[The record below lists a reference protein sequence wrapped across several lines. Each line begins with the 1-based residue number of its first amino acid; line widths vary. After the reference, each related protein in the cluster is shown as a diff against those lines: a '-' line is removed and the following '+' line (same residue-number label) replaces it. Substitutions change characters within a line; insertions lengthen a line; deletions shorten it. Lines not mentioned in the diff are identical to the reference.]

1 MRRTLH
7 PLLVMLASLT
17 QQEQVRHVAYLKK
30 ENEILR
36 ARLPK
41 NIRTTKSER
50 LQLLRPA
57 GSGLL
62 RIRTQ
67 QFQTFF

>member
-7 PLLVMLASLT
+7 PLFVMLASIT
-17 QQEQVRHVAYLKK
+17 QQELARQVAYLKK

-50 LQLLRPA
+50 VQPLPA

-62 RIRTQ
+62 QIRTQ
-67 QFQTFF
+67 QFQPSR

>member
-7 PLLVMLASLT
+7 PLFVMLASLT
-17 QQEQVRHVAYLKK
+17 HQELARQVAYLKK
-30 ENEILR
+30 EYEILR

-41 NIRTTKSER
+41 NIRTTKSEP
-50 LQLLRPA
+50 LQTLPA

-62 RIRTQ
+62 QIRPQ